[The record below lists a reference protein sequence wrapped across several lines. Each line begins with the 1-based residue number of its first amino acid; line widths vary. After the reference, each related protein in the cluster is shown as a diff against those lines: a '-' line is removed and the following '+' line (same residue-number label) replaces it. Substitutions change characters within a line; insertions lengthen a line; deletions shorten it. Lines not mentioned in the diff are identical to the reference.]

1 MAAPRSMIIL
11 TDRYEETAEGLKR
24 EWAQADF
31 FVIEADEF
39 LVEHAVLATQKA
51 YLTGERERVIVL
63 IARRFTPIAQNKLLK
78 ILEEPPKGSHFVLM
92 TPGKSG
98 LLPTI
103 RSRLPIENR
112 LEEGG
117 RESSGLD
124 PARLD
129 LATLYDFLQSHRRI
143 DAKRARTIV
152 ESLALEATRSGL
164 FRLDEELL
172 EAFAQSYRLLDM
184 GSPAHFVLSRL
195 GLKLMN
201 RKRQG

>member
-1 MAAPRSMIIL
+1 MAAPRSMILL
-11 TDRYEETAEGLKR
+11 TDRYEETADRLKR

-39 LVEHAVLATQKA
+39 LVEHAVQATEKA
-51 YLTGERERVIVL
+51 YLSGERDRVIFL
-63 IARRFTPIAQNKLLK
+63 IADRFTPIAQNKLLK
-78 ILEEPPKGSHFVLM
+78 ILEEPPPGSHFVLM
-92 TPGKSG
+92 TASKSG

-103 RSRLPIENR
+103 RSRLPVENR
-112 LEEGG
+112 LQEGA

-124 PARLD
+124 LRRLD

-143 DAKRARTIV
+143 DAKSARKIV
-152 ESLALEATRSGL
+152 ESLGVEATRSDL

-195 GLKLMN
+195 GLKLLG
-201 RKRQG
+201 RKKR